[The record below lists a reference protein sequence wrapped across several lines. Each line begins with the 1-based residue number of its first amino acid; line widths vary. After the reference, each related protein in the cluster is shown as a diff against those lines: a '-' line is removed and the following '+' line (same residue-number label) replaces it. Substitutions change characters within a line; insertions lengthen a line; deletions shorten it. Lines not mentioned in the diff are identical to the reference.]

1 MKLEDVVPWGRNLE
15 EYKTM
20 FALSDGDLC
29 LNILG
34 CGDGP
39 SSFNKELT
47 AKNGSVI
54 SIDPVYKFTDEE
66 IHQKIL
72 DTSKTV
78 MKQVEQTKD
87 NYVWKNIGSVDEL
100 ESIRMSAMA
109 EFLKDYTKGKKEKR
123 YIEALLPNLPFENKS
138 FDLVLCSHFLFLYS
152 EHFNLDFHIDSILE
166 MCRVGKEVRVFPL
179 LDLKG
184 NRSGYL
190 GPLVKRL
197 EQDGYQCQIKRV
209 DYEFQK
215 DGNEMLRVTSI

>member
-1 MKLEDVVPWGRNLE
+1 MKLENVVPWGRNLE
-15 EYKTM
+15 EYKAM
-20 FALSDGDLC
+20 FALSDRDLC
-29 LNILG
+29 SNILG

-47 AKNGSVI
+47 VNNGSVI
-54 SIDPVYKFTDEE
+54 SIDPVYKFTEEE

-100 ESIRMSAMA
+100 ESIRMSAMW

-123 YIEALLPNLPFENKS
+123 YIEASLPNLPFQNKS

-197 EQDGYQCQIKRV
+197 EQDGYQCQIERV

-215 DGNEMLRVTSI
+215 SGNEMLRVTSI